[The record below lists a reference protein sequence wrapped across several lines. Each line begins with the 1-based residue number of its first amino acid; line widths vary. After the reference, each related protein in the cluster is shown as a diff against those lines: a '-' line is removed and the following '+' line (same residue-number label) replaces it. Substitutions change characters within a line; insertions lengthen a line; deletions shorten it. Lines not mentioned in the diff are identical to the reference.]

1 MFSGVR
7 ICCGRY
13 LAVLGAFFGVVA
25 VGSGLT
31 EPQGRKPESNAQS
44 TIDFNR
50 QILPL
55 LSENCFACHG
65 PDASQRKAKLRLDT
79 KDGAFAELRSGGHAI
94 VPGKSSESKMIAK
107 ITAVDPKDRMPP
119 AKTGKQLKPEQIA
132 LLKQWIDEGARWTEH
147 WAWVAPQ
154 RPAIPKVR
162 DAGWPHDPTDY
173 FILARQEAE

>member
-1 MFSGVR
+1 MLSGVR
-7 ICCGRY
+7 ICGGRY
-13 LAVLGAFFGVVA
+13 LVVVGAFFGAVA

-31 EPQGRKPESNAQS
+31 EPQERKPESKAES

-65 PDASQRKAKLRLDT
+65 PDAGQRKAKLRLDM
-79 KDGAFAELRSGGHAI
+79 KEGAFAELRNGGYAI

-119 AKTGKQLKPEQIA
+119 AKTGKQLKPEQ
-132 LLKQWIDEGARWTEH
+132 
-147 WAWVAPQ
+147 
-154 RPAIPKVR
+154 
-162 DAGWPHDPTDY
+162 
-173 FILARQEAE
+173 